1 MIQNPSSAPRSNR
14 TTRITWR
21 EPESGRRGTL
31 RCLPLAAAATVV
43 LVFAGALS
51 AGAGGALAATTP
63 TPTTPSTST
72 TPTTPPPSL
81 NSASDHLALTAY
93 KSYLQALVLN
103 ANLGRQRDA
112 AMVSTVASSCQN
124 ALSQLRGEPSTPVR
138 QAVLANFGEEIGGDL
153 ALAFLSE
160 AKRPFA
166 QLSAVLGGLPWSY
179 RAPAN
184 AIRQLLRAEKTV
196 LRLPPSDLCANASQ
210 VSSYP
215 RVIPVATQ
223 SFLNGYL
230 AASANVS
237 SRFHNFLTVLQSHET
252 KADRPLVAEIDTL
265 VAQFSAASQSA
276 EQTYSQSVM
285 SELGLVG

>member
-1 MIQNPSSAPRSNR
+1 MIQHKSSAPRSKR

-21 EPESGRRGTL
+21 APGSGRRGTL

-43 LVFAGALS
+43 LVFVGAFS

-63 TPTTPSTST
+63 TTPSTT
-72 TPTTPPPSL
+72 ATPTTTTPPSL

-93 KSYLQALVLN
+93 KSYIQALVLN

-112 AMVSTVASSCQN
+112 ALVSTIASSCQN

-166 QLSAVLGGLPWSY
+166 QLSAALAGLPWSY
-179 RAPAN
+179 RAPAY

-196 LRLPPSDLCANASQ
+196 LRMPPSDLCANASQ

-215 RVIPVATQ
+215 RVIPIATQ
-223 SFLNGYL
+223 SFLSGYL

-265 VAQFSAASQSA
+265 VAQFSAASTSA

>member
-1 MIQNPSSAPRSNR
+1 MIQHQSSAPRSKR

-21 EPESGRRGTL
+21 APESGRRGTL
-31 RCLPLAAAATVV
+31 RCLPLVAAATVV
-43 LVFAGALS
+43 LVFVGAFS

-63 TPTTPSTST
+63 TTPSTTT
-72 TPTTPPPSL
+72 TPTTTTPPSL

-93 KSYLQALVLN
+93 KSYIQALVLN

-112 AMVSTVASSCQN
+112 ALVSTIASSCQN

-166 QLSAVLGGLPWSY
+166 QLSAALAGLPWSY
-179 RAPAN
+179 RAPAY

-196 LRLPPSDLCANASQ
+196 LRMPPSDLCANASQ

-215 RVIPVATQ
+215 RVIPIATQ
-223 SFLNGYL
+223 SFLSGYL

-265 VAQFSAASQSA
+265 VAQFSAASTSA

>member
-1 MIQNPSSAPRSNR
+1 MTA
-14 TTRITWR
+14 
-21 EPESGRRGTL
+21 L
-31 RCLPLAAAATVV
+31 LVLLA
-43 LVFAGALS
+43 ALS
-51 AGAGGALAATTP
+51 AGAGGALGAS

-72 TPTTPPPSL
+72 TPTTTPSL
-81 NSASDHLALTAY
+81 NSTSDHLALTAY
-93 KSYLQALVLN
+93 KSYIQALVLN

-112 AMVSTVASSCQN
+112 ALVSTVASSCQN

-138 QAVLANFGEEIGGDL
+138 QAVLANLGEEIGGDL

-184 AIRQLLRAEKTV
+184 AIKQLLRAEKTV
-196 LRLPPSDLCANASQ
+196 LRMPPSDLCSNASQ
-210 VSSYP
+210 VSSFP

-223 SFLNGYL
+223 SFLSGYL

-237 SRFHNFLTVLQSHET
+237 NRFHDFLTVLQAHET

-265 VAQFSAASQSA
+265 VAQFAAASTSA